1 MRIQSRAGSVN
12 ATLLATDD
20 MMPGV
25 ISLPHGWGHDRKGIR
40 LGVAQAHAG
49 VSVNDLTDTE
59 FFDPL
64 SSNAALNG
72 VEVEV
77 SAA

>member
-1 MRIQSRAGSVN
+1 M
-12 ATLLATDD
+12 
-20 MMPGV
+20 
-25 ISLPHGWGHDRKGIR
+25 GI
-40 LGVAQAHAG
+40 AQAHPG

-72 VEVEV
+72 VEVSV
-77 SAA
+77 QAQAN